1 MFLKSLGFIFAVVG
15 GILIGIGL
23 MSDSAMS
30 MWWWFLTLLFLCVG
44 LMGVFFSTERGAE
57 E

>member
-1 MFLKSLGFIFAVVG
+1 MFFKSLGFIFAVLG
-15 GILIGIGL
+15 GILLGIGL

-44 LMGVFFSTERGAE
+44 LMGVFFSTERNE